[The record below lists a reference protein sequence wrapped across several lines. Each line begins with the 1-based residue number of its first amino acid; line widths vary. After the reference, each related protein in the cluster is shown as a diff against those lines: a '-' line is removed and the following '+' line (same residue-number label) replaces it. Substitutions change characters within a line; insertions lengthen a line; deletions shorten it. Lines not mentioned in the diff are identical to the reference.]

1 MLEHEARH
9 LPGALSIPLA
19 DLPTRLKTLPKDKLI
34 VTYCRARSALMPTR
48 LSSWCWPTA
57 AAARGSRRAAPSGVR
72 PSTASSTA
80 LQPTEH
86 ARRKSTVSRVSWREG
101 PSGVTSRSGSDRTLS
116 VIQTRGHKS
125 TRAWESHE
133 VYKAHAI
140 ALPSRPGLLG
150 ANRESGL
157 LHAKVQD
164 RRHLPIQAEALAVT
178 PRNGVNRIVGVNTT
192 RASAAVSLFSGPVP
206 LSGV

>member
-116 VIQTRGHKS
+116 VIQTRGTCPRERGS
-125 TRAWESHE
+125 LTRCTKRMLSRCHPDQAFWGRTE
-133 VYKAHAI
+133 KADFCT
-140 ALPSRPGLLG
+140 LRRRTGDTSPFRQKRWRSP
-150 ANRESGL
+150 RET
-157 LHAKVQD
+157 
-164 RRHLPIQAEALAVT
+164 E
-178 PRNGVNRIVGVNTT
+178 
-192 RASAAVSLFSGPVP
+192 
-206 LSGV
+206 